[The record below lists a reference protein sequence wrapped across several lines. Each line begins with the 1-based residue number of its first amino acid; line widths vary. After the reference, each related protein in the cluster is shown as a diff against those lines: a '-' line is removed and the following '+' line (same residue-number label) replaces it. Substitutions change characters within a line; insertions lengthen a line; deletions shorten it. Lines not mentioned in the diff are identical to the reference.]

1 MDAWCIEVAIRP
13 PLEDPE
19 APRLEERVRSLGLE
33 LAGPPLILRGYVLPA
48 SLEREAAERAAAN
61 LLADPVS
68 DRFQIAHSAASAED
82 CAALWPGFGSA
93 TRLTVRRR
101 PGVMDPVVRSVLE
114 GLRELDI
121 PAETA
126 GTYRSYVLPLRGPG
140 GGQVEHAQLEQLG
153 RSLHNEVIEELVLG
167 ALPPGLPQP
176 GGSSGEGRVEIPL
189 AGLSEE
195 QLVQIS
201 KERCFSLNGIEMREI
216 QAHFDGLGRAPT
228 LTELETLA
236 QTWSEHCKHKTL
248 TGRVEMEGG
257 RSYDNLLKET
267 IFQTTVDIDHP
278 FCVSVFVDNAGVVQF
293 HEDDCLCI
301 KVETHN
307 HPSAIE
313 PFGGAGTGVGG
324 VIRDVMGTGLGARPL
339 CNLDVF
345 CVAPPD
351 MPRSDVPS
359 GCLHPARV
367 LDGVIAGVRDYGNPM
382 GIPTVTGAVHVHDDF
397 VGNPLVYCGTVGI
410 LPRDKVAKGAKPGD
424 RILVAGG
431 RTGRDGIH
439 GATFSSIELTDES
452 EMVSSGAVQI
462 GDPIQEK
469 IVLDAQLEAR
479 DLGLYDAVT
488 DCGAGGFSSAVGEM
502 GEEIGARVHL
512 ENAPLKYS
520 GLTPTEIWISE
531 AQERM
536 VYAVPADKVAAFR
549 EVFDR
554 HEVETAELGEFTDTG
569 RLEIYFKDELLCD
582 VAMEFLHDGVP
593 RPTRKARWTPPTLT
607 PAKYGDAENESML
620 LEVLSDWAVCSKEW
634 ITRQY
639 DHEVQGYSAAKPFAG
654 PQQRGPGDASVLA
667 PKPGSNVGF
676 AVATGLTPRYSLLDP
691 ASMAEA
697 ALDEALR
704 NVVVR
709 GGDPGHC
716 AVLDNYCWGSCD
728 DPEQLGRLV
737 RATEAICALALHYR
751 TPFVSG
757 KDSLNNE
764 FRVGERLISIPGCL
778 LVSALA
784 IVPDLDYVPDS
795 AFVNQGSALYL
806 LGTTR
811 QELGGSAYLAA
822 QDQLG
827 EHPPRIHDAAE
838 AIAAYRALHES
849 IRDGQVAAAH
859 DLAEGGLAVALSEM
873 AIGAGFG
880 AGVEL
885 TELTVQGDVDDVAR
899 LFGESLGRILIEA
912 APGREQELE
921 ELMRSRNVPF
931 ARIGSTAADDRIVVD
946 GLEGSR
952 VLDIAIADVH
962 AAWQAPLSKGPLAC
976 IPGAQ

>member
-19 APRLEERVRSLGLE
+19 APRLREFVEALGLE
-33 LAGPPLILRGYVLPA
+33 PAGPPLLIRGYVLPA
-48 SLEREAAERAAAN
+48 SLERAAAERAAAE

-68 DRFQIAHSAASAED
+68 DRFRVAHSGASPEET
-82 CAALWPGFGSA
+82 AALWPGFGKA
-93 TRLTVRRR
+93 LRLTVRRR

-114 GLRELDI
+114 GLRELEIAADS
-121 PAETA
+121 A
-126 GTYRSYVLPLRGPG
+126 GRYRSYLLPLREAPSP
-140 GGQVEHAQLEQLG
+140 EQLKRLG
-153 RSLHNEVIEELVLG
+153 ASLHNEVIEELVVG
-167 ALPPGLPQP
+167 ALPPGLPTP
-176 GGSSGEGRVEIPL
+176 GGSSSEGRVELPL
-189 AGLSEE
+189 TGLSEQE
-195 QLVQIS
+195 LVKLSQ
-201 KERCFSLNGIEMREI
+201 ERCFSLNAIEMLQV
-216 QAHFDGLGRAPT
+216 QAKFEELGRAPT
-228 LTELETLA
+228 LTELETIA

-257 RSYDNLLKET
+257 RSYDNLLKQT
-267 IFQTTVDIDHP
+267 IFETTVKIDHP
-278 FCVSVFVDNAGVVQF
+278 FCVSVFDDNAGVIEF
-293 HEDDCLCI
+293 HEGDCLCI

-345 CVAPPD
+345 CVASPD
-351 MPRSDVPS
+351 MPRSEVPN

-367 LDGVIAGVRDYGNPM
+367 LDGIIAGVRDYGNPM

-410 LPRDKVAKGAKPGD
+410 LPKDKVPKAAKPGD
-424 RILVAGG
+424 RILAAGG

-452 EMVSSGAVQI
+452 EMLSSGAVQI

-488 DCGAGGFSSAVGEM
+488 DCGAGGFSSAIGEM
-502 GEEIGARVHL
+502 GEKIGARVHL
-512 ENAPLKYS
+512 EHAPLKYS

-536 VYAVPADKVAAFR
+536 VYAVPADKVESFR
-549 EVFDR
+549 EVFER
-554 HEVETAELGEFTDTG
+554 HEVETAVLGEFTDTG
-569 RLEIYFKDELLCD
+569 RLEIYFEDTLLCD
-582 VAMEFLHDGVP
+582 LSMDFLHNGVP
-593 RPTRKARWTPPTLT
+593 RPTRKARWSPPALS
-607 PAKYGDAENESML
+607 PAQPSDESHESML
-620 LEVLSDWAVCSKEW
+620 LKILADWGICSKEW
-634 ITRQY
+634 ICRQY
-639 DHEVQGYSAAKPFAG
+639 DHEVQGYSGAKPFSG
-654 PQQRGPGDASVLA
+654 TRQRGPGDGSVLA
-667 PKPGSNVGF
+667 PKPGVPVGF

-691 ASMAEA
+691 AAMAEA

-709 GGDPGHC
+709 GGDPSRC
-716 AVLDNYCWGSCD
+716 AVLDNYCWGNCD

-737 RATEAICALALHYR
+737 RATEAICELALQYR

-764 FRVGERLISIPGCL
+764 FRIGERLISIPGCL

-784 IVPDLDYVPDS
+784 IVPELDQVPDN
-795 AFVNQGSALYL
+795 AFVHQGSALYL

-822 QDQLG
+822 IEQIGDTA
-827 EHPPRIHDAAE
+827 PRVHDSAAS
-838 AIAAYRALHES
+838 IASYRTLHEC
-849 IRDGQVAAAH
+849 IVDGQVASAH

-873 AIGAGFG
+873 AIGAEFG
-880 AGVEL
+880 AGIEL
-885 TELTVQGDVDDVAR
+885 AAIPSEGEVDEVGK
-899 LFGESLGRILIEA
+899 LFSESLGRILIEA
-912 APGREQELE
+912 APGRELELE
-921 ELMRSRNVPF
+921 EALRSRDLSF
-931 ARIGSTAADDRIVVD
+931 ARVGTTSAEARIIVERED
-946 GLEGSR
+946 GGR
-952 VLDIAIADVH
+952 ALDLPIDKIET
-962 AAWQAPLSKGPLAC
+962 AWQAPLAKGPLPC
-976 IPGAQ
+976 IPDMETQR